1 MKLYGLVGKSLVH
14 SFSQK
19 YFSEKFEK
27 ERIENTYY
35 HLYPLN
41 NIDEFNQL
49 ITYYSEV
56 SGLNVTIP
64 YKTSVIPFLDYIDDA
79 AKEIGAVNTIR
90 FDRENS
96 KLKLHGYNTD
106 YLGFWESIKPLLK
119 SYHKKALILGTGGS
133 SKAVSYALKQANIE
147 HLFVS
152 RNPEKE
158 NTISYQS
165 LNHDILDQYQIII
178 NTTPLGMFP
187 EVEQSPDIP
196 YQFLSPKHI
205 LYDLIYNP
213 EHTQFLKFGKE
224 QGSILKNGLEMLKIQ
239 ADYSWKIWNNK

>member
-1 MKLYGLVGKSLVH
+1 MRLYGLIGKSLVH

-19 YFSEKFEK
+19 YFNEKFEK
-27 ERIENTYY
+27 EKIENTYY

-49 ITYYSEV
+49 ITDYSEV
-56 SGLNVTIP
+56 SGLNITIP

-96 KLKLHGYNTD
+96 RLKLHGYNTD
-106 YLGFWESIKPLLK
+106 YLGFWESIEPLLK
-119 SYHKKALILGTGGS
+119 NYHKKALILGTGGS
-133 SKAVSYALKQANIE
+133 SKAVSYALKQANID

-152 RNPEKE
+152 RNPEYE

-165 LNHDILDQYQIII
+165 LNKGILDQYQIII
-178 NTTPLGMFP
+178 NTTPLGMYP
-187 EVEQSPDIP
+187 NVEQFPDIP

-205 LYDLIYNP
+205 LSDLIYNP
-213 EHTQFLKFGKE
+213 EHTQFLKFGKV
-224 QGSILKNGLEMLKIQ
+224 QGSLIKNGLEMLKIQ

>member
-1 MKLYGLVGKSLVH
+1 MKLYGLIGKSLVH

-19 YFSEKFEK
+19 YFNEKFEK
-27 ERIENTYY
+27 EKIENTYY

-49 ITYYSEV
+49 ITDYSEV

-96 KLKLHGYNTD
+96 RLKLHGYNTD
-106 YLGFWESIKPLLK
+106 YLGFWESIEPLLK
-119 SYHKKALILGTGGS
+119 NYPKKALILGTGGS
-133 SKAVSYALKQANIE
+133 SKAVSYALKQANID

-152 RNPEKE
+152 RNPEYE

-165 LNHDILDQYQIII
+165 LNKGILDQYQIII
-178 NTTPLGMFP
+178 NTTPLGMYP
-187 EVEQSPDIP
+187 NVEQFPDIP

-213 EHTQFLKFGKE
+213 EHTQFLKFGKA

>member
-19 YFSEKFEK
+19 YFNEKFEK
-27 ERIENTYY
+27 ERIKNTYY

-41 NIDEFNQL
+41 SIDEFNQL
-49 ITYYSEV
+49 ITDYSEV

-64 YKTSVIPFLDYIDDA
+64 YKTSIIPFLDYIDDA
-79 AKEIGAVNTIR
+79 AKEIGAVNTIK
-90 FDRENS
+90 FYRENS

-106 YLGFWESIKPLLK
+106 YLGFWESIQPLLK
-119 SYHKKALILGTGGS
+119 KYHKKALILGTGGS
-133 SKAVSYALKQANIE
+133 SKAVSYALKQANID

-152 RNPEKE
+152 RNPAHE

-165 LNHDILDQYQIII
+165 LNNDILDQYQIII

-187 EVEQSPDIP
+187 EVEQFPDIP

>member
-1 MKLYGLVGKSLVH
+1 MKLYGLIGKSLVH

-19 YFSEKFEK
+19 YFNEKFE
-27 ERIENTYY
+27 RENIKNTFY

-41 NIDEFNQL
+41 TIEEFNQL
-49 ITYYSEV
+49 ITDFSEV

-64 YKTSVIPFLDYIDDA
+64 YKTAVIPFLDYIDSA
-79 AKEIGAVNTIR
+79 AQEIGAVNTIR
-90 FDRENS
+90 FEWENS

-106 YLGFWESIKPLLK
+106 YLGFWESIKPFLK
-119 SYHKKALILGTGGS
+119 DYHKKALILGTGGS
-133 SKAVSYALKQANIE
+133 SKAVSYALKNAKIK

-152 RNPEKE
+152 RNPENQ

-165 LNHDILDQYQIII
+165 LNGDILEQYQIII
-178 NTTPLGMFP
+178 NTTPLGMYP
-187 EVEQSPDIP
+187 DVERFPDIP
-196 YQFLSPKHI
+196 YQFLSSKHI

-213 EHTQFLKFGKE
+213 EQTQFLKFGKK

-239 ADYSWKIWNNK
+239 ADYSWELWNNR